1 MTVQTTASNSA
12 AIEGDLEALTAGAR
26 RWAAL
31 SLTGRREL
39 LQELSRTV
47 EGSARDWVTVA
58 ARYKGVDPQSPL
70 VGEEWV
76 SGPYAVL
83 AALGALTETLQ
94 ALEAGRSPVDGFGIE
109 PAPGGR
115 VAVEVLPHNIFDRL
129 LLSGFSVQV
138 WMPPGTT
145 AEQLRSRA
153 GLGQLTPTSGGG
165 IGVVLGAGNITSI
178 PPLDVL
184 YELLA
189 HNRVS
194 ILKLNPVTDELLPVL
209 QKAFAPLIRRGFL
222 RILCGD
228 ADFGQQLI
236 ASEMIGHVHIT
247 GSAASHDSI
256 VFGPGVEGEAR
267 KAAFQ
272 QQAAAPLLEKE
283 MTSELGGVSPIIV
296 VPGKWSKADLRFQA
310 EHVATQRLHNGGYNC
325 IAGQV
330 LLLSSDWPQR
340 EAFLTELRSAMRRAP
355 ARSAYYPGSDR
366 RLSDAKSHYPGAE
379 DLGSGRLLIADA
391 ALSTGE
397 NALTVEYFAPVLAV
411 VQLPGQGS
419 AFLRSA
425 ITAANEHLVGTLGAN
440 ILIHPATLRAA
451 GSSFR
456 SALAELRYGCIAVNA
471 WTAFGFLTARAT
483 WGAFPGAGIGDVQ
496 SGIGVVHNAL
506 LLADSERTVVQGPF
520 RPLSRSLAAR
530 EFTLTPKPLWFV
542 GNRTQA
548 TTARRMT
555 MFVAKPRWRALPGI
569 FASALRG

>member
-1 MTVQTTASNSA
+1 MTTQVTASQPA
-12 AIEGDLEALTAGAR
+12 AMDDDLAALTAGAR

-39 LQELSRTV
+39 LQELSAAV
-47 EGSARDWVTVA
+47 AASAREWVTVA
-58 ARYKGVDPQSPL
+58 ARYKGVDPGSPL

-94 ALEAGRSPVDGFGIE
+94 ALEAGRSPVESFPVE

-115 VAVEVLPHNIFDRL
+115 IAVEVLPHNVFDRL

-145 AEQLRSRA
+145 AEQVRSRA
-153 GLGQLTPTSGGG
+153 GLGQLTPALGGG

-194 ILKLNPVTDELLPVL
+194 VLKLNPVTDDLLPVL
-209 QKAFAPLIRRGFL
+209 KKALAPLIRRGFL
-222 RILCGD
+222 RIVSGG
-228 ADFGQQLI
+228 ADVGQALI
-236 ASEMIGHVHIT
+236 HSEMIDHVHIT

-256 VFGPGVEGEAR
+256 VFGSGVEGEAR
-267 KAAFQ
+267 KAAFLE
-272 QQAAAPLLEKE
+272 QAADPLLDKPI
-283 MTSELGGVSPIIV
+283 TSELGGVSPIIV

-330 LLLSSDWPQR
+330 VLLSSDWPQR
-340 EAFLTELRSAMRRAP
+340 EAFLTELRAAMRRAP

-366 RLSDAKSHYPGAE
+366 RVSDAKSHYPGAE

-391 ALSTGE
+391 ALGGGE
-397 NALTVEYFAPVLAV
+397 NALRVEYFAPVLAV

-419 AFLRSA
+419 AFLSSA
-425 ITAANEHLVGTLGAN
+425 VTAANEHLVGTLGAN
-440 ILIHPATLRAA
+440 ILIHPRTLRAA

-471 WTAFGFLTARAT
+471 WTAFGFLTPRAT
-483 WGAFPGAGIGDVQ
+483 WGGFPGSGIGDVQ
-496 SGIGVVHNAL
+496 SGIGSVHNAL
-506 LLADSERTVVQGPF
+506 LLADAELTVVQGPF
-520 RPLSRSLAAR
+520 RPLSRSLGAG
-530 EFTLTPKPLWFV
+530 EFSLTPKPLWFV

-548 TTARRMT
+548 TTARRLT
-555 MFVAKPRWRALPGI
+555 MFMAKPRWRALPGI